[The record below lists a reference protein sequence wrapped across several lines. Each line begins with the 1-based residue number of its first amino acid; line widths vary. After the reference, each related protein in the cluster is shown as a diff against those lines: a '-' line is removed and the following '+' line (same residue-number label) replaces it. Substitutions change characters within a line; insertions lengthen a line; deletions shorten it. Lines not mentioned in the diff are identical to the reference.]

1 MGNKKKDLFLGGLFA
16 LLLAACTASTA
27 IAPTPSPFP
36 RTFTFTPTF
45 TPTTNPSTPTSTAS
59 PSFTHTD
66 TPSPEPTNTI
76 VPVHTIAPTAD
87 RPVITSANVL
97 QLKPISEIQVA
108 DSATSL
114 AWSPDSATFV
124 VGTSNGAVIYEAGT
138 LKEQLVIDIGNS
150 VGQVAFSPNGQ
161 TLASDGPS
169 RVNLWSALDGH
180 LIKTLHSAD
189 DDVYSA
195 SFAWSPDGQTIASSV
210 ASGWAPADPAQGI
223 FIVIRFWDVAT
234 GREVSTIEREG
245 VIGGGAALAY
255 SADGTTLATSNAI
268 YAGVPI
274 WEVRSGELLFT
285 LEGWQVAYSPLG
297 TLIATSD
304 GQTIW
309 LWDAKIRQLLQT
321 LKVRAK
327 GYNSQL
333 TFSPDGRIL
342 ASAGEALWLW
352 DTVTGKLIDKW
363 EEDNQS
369 RLTIA
374 FSPNMWLLLSARN
387 GTTTREATITIWAIQ
402 P

>member
-1 MGNKKKDLFLGGLFA
+1 MGNKKKGLSLVGLFA
-16 LLLAACTASTA
+16 LLLAACTASTT
-27 IAPTPSPFP
+27 IAPTASPFP
-36 RTFTFTPTF
+36 RTSTFIPTF
-45 TPTTNPSTPTSTAS
+45 TATANPSTPTPTAS

-66 TPSPEPTNTI
+66 TPSREPTNTT
-76 VPVHTIAPTAD
+76 VPVLTIAPTAD

-97 QLKPISEIQVA
+97 QLKPVSEVQIA
-108 DSATSL
+108 DGVTSL

-124 VGTSNGAVIYEAGT
+124 IGTSNGAVVYEAGT
-138 LKEQLVIDIGNS
+138 LKQQLVIDIGNS
-150 VGQVAFSPNGQ
+150 VGQVAFSPDGQ
-161 TLASDGPS
+161 TLATDGPG
-169 RVNLWSALDGH
+169 RVNLWSAFDGH
-180 LIKTLHSAD
+180 LTQTLHSAD
-189 DDVYSA
+189 DDVWSA

-223 FIVIRFWDVAT
+223 FLVIRFWDVAT

-245 VIGGGAALAY
+245 VIGGGAALVY
-255 SADGTTLATSNAI
+255 SADGTTLTTSNAI

-274 WEVRSGELLFT
+274 WDVRSGELLFK

-309 LWDAKIRQLLQT
+309 LWDAETRQLLRT

-352 DTVTGKLIDKW
+352 DTVTGKLLDKW
-363 EEDNQS
+363 EEDAQS

-374 FSPNMWLLLSARN
+374 FSPNMRLLLSARN
-387 GTTTREATITIWAIQ
+387 STTTRETTITVWAIQ